1 MRLFLWFS
9 NTIGFPTKILF
20 LGIVETS
27 SLDAKASSLL
37 YEESLQHDRDCL
49 VVQLAISSSHSRV
62 IKKPRSS
69 SLNSKSFF
77 PSKMVE
83 KLLLKLQKLE
93 ELCKEDEVE
102 ESYRHH
108 QFVLICESF
117 LQMYSSVFLP
127 IQDYILRPG
136 QWSRKSHPY
145 VPVIDEEFNDFHV
158 RTLSIPKY
166 GRWGYLRESW
176 SRLIG

>member
-1 MRLFLWFS
+1 
-9 NTIGFPTKILF
+9 
-20 LGIVETS
+20 
-27 SLDAKASSLL
+27 
-37 YEESLQHDRDCL
+37 
-49 VVQLAISSSHSRV
+49 
-62 IKKPRSS
+62 
-69 SLNSKSFF
+69 
-77 PSKMVE
+77 MVE

-127 IQDYILRPG
+127 IEDYILQPG

-145 VPVIDEEFNDFHV
+145 VPVIDEEFYDFHV
-158 RTLSIPKY
+158 SETLSIPKY
-166 GRWGYLRESW
+166 IHED